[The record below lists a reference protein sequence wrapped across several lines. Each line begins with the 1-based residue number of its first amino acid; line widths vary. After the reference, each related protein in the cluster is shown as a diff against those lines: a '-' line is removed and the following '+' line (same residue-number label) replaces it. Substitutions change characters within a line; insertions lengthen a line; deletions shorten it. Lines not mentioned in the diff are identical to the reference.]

1 MFGQELREY
10 GSVIIANAIVID
22 DDAFVRSSLTA
33 GFRSFGIHV
42 VGTAENFAGAQ
53 EICSKNSVDVAIVDF
68 DLGPGPN
75 GVDICYSLRRNIPTI
90 GLILLTSY
98 RNPKIADPYMLPLP
112 KGTRFISKTDLGDFQ
127 ILVNEVIA
135 AKAKPLSKTFRF
147 AEKSPLTSVQLE
159 VLRMVSEGLS
169 SSEIADRRQVSVKA
183 IEGVISKI
191 HTTLKLEKS
200 KSQNQRI
207 QLTRA
212 YFKLS
217 GRKPPG
223 D

>member
-1 MFGQELREY
+1 
-10 GSVIIANAIVID
+10 VIIANIVVID
-22 DDAFVRSSLTA
+22 DDSFVRSSLSA
-33 GFRSFGIHV
+33 GFKSFGIRV
-42 VGTAENFAGAQ
+42 VGTATNFLSAL
-53 EICSKNSVDVAIVDF
+53 EICQANPIDAAIVDL

-75 GVDICYSLRRNIPTI
+75 GIDICYSLRKHFPNM

-98 RNPKIADPYMLPLP
+98 RDPKIADPNMKNLP
-112 KGTRFISKTDLGDFQ
+112 KGTRFVSKTDLADFQ

-135 AKAKPLSKTFRF
+135 AKIKPLVKTHRF
-147 AEKSPLTSVQLE
+147 AEKSPLTVVQLE

-169 SSEIADRRQVSVKA
+169 SLEISGRRHVSVKA
-183 IEGVISKI
+183 IEGIISKI
-191 HTTLKLEKS
+191 HAILGLEKT
-200 KSQNQRI
+200 KSQNQRV
-207 QLTRA
+207 QLARA